1 MIHVTPCRPGLKV
14 LLDAP
19 FPCSISYGP
28 GQRSMLFNSYDYLI
42 YFLPL
47 SLAAF
52 FVLGRRASWAIG
64 ALVAASLVFYGW
76 WNPKYLPLILASIGF
91 NFAIGRMLRAA
102 GRHATALLA
111 CGVGANLLLLG
122 VFKYADFAVRNVAD
136 LTGLSLALPH
146 IVLPLGISFFTFTQ
160 IAYLVDVHRG
170 RAKEP
175 SFLNYALFVS
185 FFPHLLAGPILHH
198 SEMMPQF
205 ASPSNKKPQAF
216 HLAAGLFLLAI
227 GLVKKVCIADPL
239 APVAAAGFDHPEAIS
254 ALGAWLAVLAYT
266 LQIYFDFSGYT
277 DMALGAARMFNIQMP
292 VNFDSPYHS
301 TDIREFWRRW
311 HMTLSRFLREYLYIP
326 LGGNRHG
333 ETRTAVNVMATFL
346 LGGLWHGA
354 AWTFVAWGALHG
366 IGLVCLRLWER
377 SGRRLP
383 RALAWAGTFLFV
395 MVTWVF
401 FRASSLPTAGAMLR
415 AMIGA
420 SPAVEPWRE
429 ALRHALASDA
439 QSSIFVSTTALVVG
453 LVVVAL
459 PRNSN
464 AMARDFRPKWP
475 VGAAVTIGLVWSVL
489 QLGKVTP
496 FLYFNF

>member
-1 MIHVTPCRPGLKV
+1 
-14 LLDAP
+14 
-19 FPCSISYGP
+19 
-28 GQRSMLFNSYDYLI
+28 MLFNSYEYLI

-47 SLAAF
+47 ALAAYF
-52 FVLGRRASWAIG
+52 LLGRRATWAVG
-64 ALVAASLVFYGW
+64 WLVACSLFFYGW
-76 WNPKYLPLILASIGF
+76 WNPKYLPLILASIAF
-91 NFAIGRMLRAA
+91 NFAIGRALHR
-102 GRHATALLA
+102 GSQRVLGLSKGHAKALLA
-111 CGVGANLLLLG
+111 CGIGANLLLLG
-122 VFKYADFAVRNVAD
+122 VFKYADFAVRNAAD
-136 LTGLSLALPH
+136 LSGLPLALPH

-170 RAKEP
+170 QAKEP
-175 SFLNYALFVS
+175 SLLNYALFVS

-205 ASPSNKKPQAF
+205 ASPSNKRPQSF
-216 HLAAGLFLLAI
+216 HLAAGLFLLVI

-239 APVAAAGFDHPEAIS
+239 APVAAVGFDHPEALS
-254 ALGAWLAVLAYT
+254 ALGAWLSVLAYT

-326 LGGNRHG
+326 LGGNRLGDAH
-333 ETRTAVNVMATFL
+333 TAVNVMATFL

-366 IGLVCLRLWER
+366 AGLVCLRAWER
-377 SGRRLP
+377 TGHRLP
-383 RALAWAGTFLFV
+383 RAIAWAVTFLFV

-401 FRASSLPTAGAMLR
+401 FRASSLPAAGAMLR
-415 AMIGA
+415 AMAGA
-420 SPAVEPWRE
+420 SAADAESWSE
-429 ALRHALASDA
+429 ALRHGLAPDAQGSALVTAAALA
-439 QSSIFVSTTALVVG
+439 IG

-464 AMARDFRPKWP
+464 AMALDFRPTWP
-475 VGAAVTIGLVWSVL
+475 RGAAVAVGLLWSVL

>member
-1 MIHVTPCRPGLKV
+1 
-14 LLDAP
+14 
-19 FPCSISYGP
+19 
-28 GQRSMLFNSYDYLI
+28 MLFSSYEYLI

-52 FVLGRRASWAIG
+52 FLLERRARLAVG
-64 ALVAASLVFYGW
+64 ALVVASLLFYAW
-76 WNPKYLPLILASIGF
+76 WDPRYLPLILGSIGF
-91 NFAIGRMLRAA
+91 NFAVGRALHRRW
-102 GRHATALLA
+102 RHGKALLA
-111 CGVGANLLLLG
+111 AGIAANLVLLG
-122 VFKYADFAVRNVAD
+122 VFKYADFALGNLARV
-136 LTGLSLALPH
+136 TGLALVLPH

-160 IAYLVDVHRG
+160 IAYLVDVYRG

-175 SFLNYALFVS
+175 SLLNYALFVS

-205 ASPSNKKPQAF
+205 ASRSNKEPQPY
-216 HLAAGLFLLAI
+216 HLAAGLFLLSI

-239 APVAAAGFDHPEAIS
+239 APVVAAGFDHPEALS
-254 ALGAWLAVLAYT
+254 ALGAWVAVLAYT

-301 TDIREFWRRW
+301 SGIREFWRRW

-333 ETRTAVNVMATFL
+333 DARTAVNVLATFL

-354 AWTFVAWGALHG
+354 AWTFVVWGALHG
-366 IGLVCLRLWER
+366 LALLCERAWER
-377 SGRRLP
+377 TGLRLP
-383 RALAWAGTFLFV
+383 RSVAWAMTFLFV
-395 MVTWVF
+395 MTAWVF
-401 FRASSLPTAGAMLR
+401 FRSSSLASAATMLGAML
-415 AMIGA
+415 GTN
-420 SPAVEPWRE
+420 PATPAWRE
-429 ALRHALASDA
+429 ALLHALAPDA
-439 QSSIFVSTTALVVG
+439 QGSIAIATAALASG
-453 LVVVAL
+453 LVVIAL

-464 AMARDFRPKWP
+464 DLVRDFRPSFAR
-475 VGAAVTIGLVWSVL
+475 GAAVTAGLVWSVL